1 MKRECMIE
9 DLRAYAAPG
18 SFNANVADLLENDA
32 KALETLRQENE
43 KLRMML
49 HTVDELENTVVTN
62 GDDLRYC
69 AGRFA
74 RMTDTE
80 LADYICDDTKLQFC
94 ERICGNNCTALPTME
109 MTAREHCRRI
119 VLAWLKTPP
128 QGGKP
133 IED

>member
-18 SFNANVADLLENDA
+18 SFNASVADLLENDA
-32 KALETLRQENE
+32 NTIEALRQENE
-43 KLRMML
+43 KLRMIL

-74 RMTDTE
+74 QMTDSE
-80 LADYICDDTKLQFC
+80 FADYICDDAELQFC
-94 ERICGNNCTALPTME
+94 GRICSNACVAIKTPDMS
-109 MTAREHCRRI
+109 AREHCRRI
-119 VLAWLKTPP
+119 ALAWLQHSVKE
-128 QGGKP
+128 KP
-133 IED
+133 IEN

>member
-1 MKRECMIE
+1 MKRECMVE

-18 SFNANVADLLENDA
+18 LFNANVADLLENDA
-32 KALETLRQENE
+32 KTIEALRQENE
-43 KLRMML
+43 KLRMIL

-74 RMTDTE
+74 QMTDDEFADFIADDVE
-80 LADYICDDTKLQFC
+80 LKLC
-94 ERICGNNCTALPTME
+94 GRICNNACHAFTTPD

-119 VLAWLKTPP
+119 ALDWLKTPV
-128 QGGKP
+128 K
-133 IED
+133 DT